1 MITLPSIA
9 HVSLKRRLVVVAQL
23 LRNDREGSVGDRMER
38 RESVPHRVE
47 SDPVEPV
54 PSAVRIKRPTW
65 VKSVAPGLQAARLF
79 LLPCLLVGAQQVGGI
94 SRVNLAEVG
103 LQELKQSGAEPDH
116 SSPLAFWRESFRL
129 LNVDDAAIEVDPVSM
144 GLGDFPLPE
153 SSEKAEPENELQI
166 NAILGQCLDQ
176 EIALHLSAIP
186 FGSRRDILR
195 QIDPLA
201 GMLINEALANCPGK
215 EPAQSA
221 DLGFYGRGAETAS
234 LQAVSVSH
242 DMSGCH
248 PTDRRVAG
256 EINKFRGD
264 PVRLSRG
271 GFGVPLLDP
280 HREEPTGRFHPQTF
294 RREFPLSFLSN
305 TIISLDRFLFF
316 FGLEGDRRG
325 SDTLDHGRLVVV
337 DAAICLFIQAFELH
351 DFADFDDLGSK
362 LRKQNQASLYT
373 NIVKTGDLARRTFGV
388 KRGLC
393 SLRLG
398 GRLLGIPCPVKSFK
412 WSGRQDLNLR
422 PPHPQNGGLGL
433 VLLVANSGSKLAGIL
448 ASRGGAV

>member
-221 DLGFYGRGAETAS
+221 DLGFYGRGAETCEPAGCLGKPRHERMSPDRSAGCPVRSINSVAIRCAS
-234 LQAVSVSH
+234 AEVVSVLPSPGPA
-242 DMSGCH
+242 S
-248 PTDRRVAG
+248 PRSQRAAS
-256 EINKFRGD
+256 ILK
-264 PVRLSRG
+264 
-271 GFGVPLLDP
+271 
-280 HREEPTGRFHPQTF
+280 
-294 RREFPLSFLSN
+294 
-305 TIISLDRFLFF
+305 LFA
-316 FGLEGDRRG
+316 E
-325 SDTLDHGRLVVV
+325 
-337 DAAICLFIQAFELH
+337 
-351 DFADFDDLGSK
+351 
-362 LRKQNQASLYT
+362 
-373 NIVKTGDLARRTFGV
+373 
-388 KRGLC
+388 
-393 SLRLG
+393 
-398 GRLLGIPCPVKSFK
+398 
-412 WSGRQDLNLR
+412 
-422 PPHPQNGGLGL
+422 
-433 VLLVANSGSKLAGIL
+433 NSA
-448 ASRGGAV
+448 